1 MRYLLALLL
10 LTLTTALM
18 AQTDAA
24 DYAKL
29 NAYVEAGKYRSA
41 LEMADSI
48 YARAARRG
56 QSDELLRAL
65 SERVTLTQLLAEDE
79 QQATLGVLR
88 EALATHKQDPV
99 VAALTHLMLGEVY
112 FSYAQQNQY
121 RLSQGTELA
130 GQEVSDSLPLA
141 DYTLQQLLTAGRDHL
156 YRSLALA
163 REQQIRLAEIPA
175 LVVGGETRRDELPT
189 LYDLLVGR
197 AMELLSNSLGSL
209 TDDRPVD
216 AAELLVPAGDFCD
229 LDLTLRYDMIRAT
242 PRKLLLY
249 QQWIAYHL
257 DEVAPA
263 LLYADLE
270 RLRYVHQLGAA
281 DPLYLA
287 ALEQAYE
294 RYAAL
299 PQRDRF
305 LVEMARVLDR
315 DDTSLGERPRVRAL
329 ALLDRVGEGDEVARI
344 EAAQLRAG
352 ITATSLSSQTHTYY
366 PRGEHLL
373 VHLAYRNVEQVYYRL
388 YSYDP
393 AQPADYINNVSERLA
408 AIKKRELA
416 GSGSQRLARNDD
428 YSQHTTEL
436 DLAALPVGGY
446 YLVVSDSEDFNPQTA
461 TFTVSEF
468 QVTDLSTL
476 KISSET
482 GSPVQVV
489 DRTTGAAMPDVR
501 IEVFRSNRRNQD
513 YRLVYTR
520 RSGEDGVFTLPTPKD
535 YAQYRLVLTHAPTGD
550 RLVTDL
556 YTYNNRSGQPGT
568 QTYTTLLTDRPLYR
582 PGQRVHVYG
591 LQYRTGVDQLPSI
604 LLEATV
610 TVILRDANY
619 QEVARQEVVTDGY
632 GRFSVNFELPE
643 GGLTGEFSIQTD
655 NGNASIR
662 VEEYKR
668 PRFEVSLEAPAD
680 AVPGQ
685 PITVGGQALTYAG
698 PPVTG
703 ARVSYRV
710 YLEEVRWYFYRSY
723 GGYGG
728 GGSGERELITS
739 GETTTGERGNFELTF
754 TSPTSPSTAGYP
766 SYRYV
771 IETDVA
777 DQTGETHAATATIG
791 IRGERPAVAVTSN
804 KETVDRGDSLIIR
817 AQSDRRDTTLAI
829 EVRITPVTKPNASL
843 LERDW
848 PVPDRPVIER
858 DSFADHFPYLS
869 YAPVPELTEWP
880 TDGNPVYQTTAT
892 LRQGTASVS
901 LPADF
906 PVGHYRIDWRYPDGT
921 AGEPATFSVYNST
934 TAELPTGTLYQ
945 LTNVPDSVRVDEPV
959 ELTLLS
965 ALDLPL
971 VLSRWE
977 SRSGLVLER
986 DSTTAR
992 RLTLRYTPTE
1002 ADRGGLFHQ
1011 LAFVRLNRVFQESR
1025 QLPLPWENREL
1036 HVTYATFRS
1045 KLRPGTPEEWT
1056 LELKSSDSLPAAAAA
1071 LATMYDVSL
1080 DQLYAGQGWQF
1091 SPYPVYGG
1099 SGSLVGNYS
1108 FGSDYGQTFTVSR
1121 SSASDTVPKLP
1132 LLRLSTYG
1140 NNNLGLAMAGKAMNV
1155 SARSRVAMYVQAAPE
1170 SEEVALDEVVV
1181 TGYSEAN
1188 ASSTPPPPPSNAAPA
1203 APPPVDIRTNLQET
1217 AFWLPNLTAGPD
1229 GSLQVTFTSPEAL
1242 TAWKFRLFAHDKALN
1257 YVISQREVV
1266 TQKELMVLP
1275 NVPRFLREG
1284 DQMELTAKVSN
1295 LTDRPLDVRV
1305 ELKLFNPN
1313 GSEVVSV
1320 EGSGASESLQLADS
1334 SSATVRFSISVPD
1347 GASLD
1352 GPLGYRII
1360 ARSENFSDGEEN
1372 VVPVLSDRTLI
1383 TVSQPFYL
1391 RRGETNEVT
1400 IPGLLPESPVT
1411 PSQVP
1416 ISYTLQATTNPA
1428 WLALK
1433 ALPYLM
1439 EYPYDCTEQVANR
1452 YFANQLAY
1460 QTVSTKP
1467 VLEEVFRKWEADS
1480 TALLSELE
1488 KNQDL
1493 TTALLTETPWVRE
1506 AQSEAE
1512 QRARIGELFQLRRL
1526 AREQEQ
1532 TLAKLA
1538 ARQESDGA
1546 YSWFPGGPSDRYMT
1560 QYVVETIARMQQLGV
1575 IDPAQ
1580 RATVERIT
1588 SAALRY
1594 LDRKLEEDYQRLLTE
1609 TKDSTELRQEYRPT
1623 PLQLYY
1629 LYART
1634 LVDGAPTPTS
1644 KAFDFYRGRAFAE
1657 WLSYGLYEQA
1667 LIAITM
1673 AHSPSAGEGRGEK
1686 ILASLRERA
1695 IHKDEFGM
1703 YWKYDRGYSWNELP
1717 IETHTRLIEA
1727 FRTIDPRP
1735 EELDEM
1741 RLYLLTNK
1749 RTTAW
1754 PTTKATAA
1762 AVYAILN
1769 SGESFTVDQPTQP
1782 ITASWPGRTG
1792 NQLSTRVR
1800 ALQETAEAATG
1811 EFTLRVP
1818 AEQVSSDLAT
1828 ATIENPGNDL
1838 VWGGVFYQYTE
1849 LADRVEASHTG
1860 PLHLER
1866 VLYKK
1871 VGDQLQPI
1879 TEDAPLHPGDRITV
1893 RLTLRSDRAMDY
1905 VHVKDRRAAT
1915 FEPVEPL
1922 SGYQYQNNLGYY
1934 FAPGDLA
1941 TNFFIDH
1948 LPRGSYTLEYDLF
1961 ATYAGSFSSGLGRV
1975 ECMYAPEFGGNT
1987 SGNRVSVE

>member
-1 MRYLLALLL
+1 MHYLLALLL

-18 AQTDAA
+18 AQTDPA
-24 DYAKL
+24 DYAKFK
-29 NAYVEAGKYRSA
+29 AYVEAGKYQSA
-41 LEMADSI
+41 LAVADSI
-48 YARAARRG
+48 YARAARSG

-65 SERVTLTQLLAEDE
+65 GERVTLTQLLAEDE
-79 QQATLGVLR
+79 QEAALGVLR
-88 EALATHKQDPV
+88 EALSNHGQDPV

-112 FSYAQQNQY
+112 FNYAQQNQY

-141 DYTLQQLLTAGRDHL
+141 DHTLQQLLTAGRDHL
-156 YRSLALA
+156 YRSLALS
-163 REQQIRLAEIPA
+163 REQQTRLAEIPA
-175 LVVGGETRRDELPT
+175 LIVGGQTRRDELPT

-229 LDLTLRYDMIRAT
+229 LDLTLRYDLTRAT

-257 DEVAPA
+257 AEITPA

-281 DPLYLA
+281 DSLYLS

-294 RYAAL
+294 HYAAL
-299 PQRDRF
+299 PQHDRF
-305 LVEMARVLDR
+305 LVEMARLLDR
-315 DDTSLGERPRVRAL
+315 DDASLGERPRVRAL
-329 ALLDRVGEGDEVARI
+329 TLIDRVGEEDEVARV
-344 EAAQLRAG
+344 EAVQLRAS
-352 ITATSLSSQTHTYY
+352 ITAASLSSQTHTYY

-373 VHLAYRNVEQVYYRL
+373 VHLTYRNVEQVYYRL
-388 YSYDP
+388 YRYDP
-393 AQPADYINNVSERLA
+393 AQPGDYVRDITERLA
-408 AIKKRELA
+408 TIQRGELA
-416 GSGSQRLARNDD
+416 GSGSQRLVPNDD

-436 DLAALPVGGY
+436 DLAALPTGGY
-446 YLVVSDSEDFNPQTA
+446 YLVVTDGEDFDPQSGA
-461 TFTVSEF
+461 FTVSDF

-489 DRTTGAAMPDVR
+489 DRTTGAAVPDVR
-501 IEVFRSNRRNQD
+501 VEVYRSNRRNQD
-513 YRLVYTR
+513 YRLIYTR

-535 YAQYRLVLTHAPTGD
+535 YAQYRLVLSQAPTGD

-556 YTYNNRSGQPGT
+556 YTYNNRSGQPST

-604 LLEATV
+604 LPEATV

-619 QEVARQEVVTDGY
+619 QEVAQQQAVTDAY
-632 GRFSVNFELPE
+632 GRFSVDFELPE

-655 NGNASIR
+655 NGNAAIR

-668 PRFEVSLEAPAD
+668 PRFEVTLEAPED
-680 AVPGQ
+680 AVPRR
-685 PITVGGQALTYAG
+685 PVTVTGEALTYAG
-698 PPVTG
+698 PPVAD

-710 YLEEVRWYFYRSY
+710 YLEEVHWYFYR
-723 GGYGG
+723 GYGG
-728 GGSGERELITS
+728 GGGGERELIAS

-754 TSPTSPSTAGYP
+754 TSPTSLSTAGYP

-777 DQTGETHAATATIG
+777 DQTGETHTATATVG
-791 IRGERPAVAVTSN
+791 IRGKRPAVVVTADQ
-804 KETVDRGDSLIIR
+804 ETLDRGDSLIVR
-817 AQSDRRDTTLAI
+817 AQSERRDTTLAI
-829 EVRITPVTKPNASL
+829 ELRVTPVIKPNASL

-880 TDGNPVYQTTAT
+880 TNGNPVYQTTVT
-892 LRQGTASVS
+892 LREGTASFS

-906 PVGHYRIDWRYPDGT
+906 SIGHYRIDWRYADGT
-921 AGEPATFSVYNST
+921 AGAPATFSVYNSA
-934 TAELPTGTLYQ
+934 TAELPAGRLYQ
-945 LTNVPDSVRVDEPV
+945 FTDVPDSVRVDEPV
-959 ELTLLS
+959 ELILIS

-977 SRSGLVLER
+977 SRSGLLLER

-992 RLTLRYTPTE
+992 SLTLRYTPTE

-1025 QLPLPWENREL
+1025 QLPLPWENKEL

-1071 LATMYDVSL
+1071 LATMYDASL
-1080 DQLYAGQGWQF
+1080 DQLYAGRGWQF

-1099 SGSLVGNYS
+1099 SESLVANFS
-1108 FGSDYGQTFTVSR
+1108 FGSEFGQTFTISRSR
-1121 SSASDTVPKLP
+1121 SSDTIPDLP
-1132 LLRLSTYG
+1132 YLRLSSLDDRSLTTMLQG
-1140 NNNLGLAMAGKAMNV
+1140 KVMGVSVRSRGAMRMASPEMEEAAFADNEAAPQAV
-1155 SARSRVAMYVQAAPE
+1155 SASI
-1170 SEEVALDEVVV
+1170 
-1181 TGYSEAN
+1181 
-1188 ASSTPPPPPSNAAPA
+1188 APA
-1203 APPPVDIRTNLQET
+1203 APAPPPEPPVQLRTNLQET

-1229 GSLQVTFTSPEAL
+1229 GSLRVTFTSPEAL
-1242 TAWKFRLFAHDKALN
+1242 TAWKFRFFAHDKALN

-1284 DQMELTAKVSN
+1284 DRMELTAKVSN

-1305 ELKLFNPN
+1305 ELELFNPD

-1320 EGSGASESLQLADS
+1320 EGSGPSQSLQLADS
-1334 SSATVRFSISVPD
+1334 SSATVRFPISVPD
-1347 GASLD
+1347 GASLG

-1360 ARSENFSDGEEN
+1360 ARSDDFSDGEEN

-1391 RRGETNEVT
+1391 RRGETKEVT
-1400 IPGLLPESPVT
+1400 LPGLLPSSPVS
-1411 PSQVP
+1411 PSLIP
-1416 ISYTLQATTNPA
+1416 LSYTLQATTNPA

-1439 EYPYDCTEQVANR
+1439 EYPYDCTEQLANR

-1467 VLEEVFRKWEADS
+1467 VLEEVFNQWETDS

-1493 TTALLTETPWVRE
+1493 KTALVTETPWVRE

-1546 YSWFPGGPSDRYMT
+1546 YGWFPGGPSDRYMT

-1580 RATVERIT
+1580 RATVEQIT

-1594 LDRKLEEDYQRLLTE
+1594 LDRKLEEDYQRLLAE
-1609 TKDSTELRQEYRPT
+1609 TKDSTELRQDYRPT
-1623 PLQLYY
+1623 PLQLHY

-1634 LVDGAPTPTS
+1634 LINGAPAPTS
-1644 KAFDFYRGRAFAE
+1644 KAFDFYRERAFSE

-1673 AHSPSAGEGRGEK
+1673 AHSPSAGGGRGEV

-1717 IETHTRLIEA
+1717 IETHTRLLEA

-1769 SGESFTVDQPTQP
+1769 AGESFTVDQPTQP
-1782 ITASWPGRTG
+1782 IVASWPGRIG
-1792 NQLSTRVR
+1792 DRLSTRVL

-1818 AEQVSSDLAT
+1818 AEEVSSDLTT
-1828 ATIENPGNDL
+1828 ATIKNPGNDL
-1838 VWGGVFYQYTE
+1838 VWGGVFWQYTE

-1860 PLHLER
+1860 PLSLER
-1866 VLYKK
+1866 SLYKK

-1879 TEDAPLHPGDRITV
+1879 MEDTPLHPGDRITV

-1915 FEPVEPL
+1915 FEPVDAL
-1922 SGYQYQNNLGYY
+1922 SGYQYRNGIGYY

-1948 LPRGSYTLEYDLF
+1948 LPRGTYTLEYDLF
-1961 ATYAGSFSSGLGRV
+1961 ATYTGSFSSGLGRV

-1987 SGNRVSVE
+1987 SGNRISVE

>member
-1 MRYLLALLL
+1 MRYLLALLF

-18 AQTDAA
+18 AQTDTA

-29 NAYVEAGKYRSA
+29 SAYVEAGKYRSA
-41 LEMADSI
+41 LTLADSI
-48 YARAARRG
+48 YARAARSG

-65 SERVTLTQLLAEDE
+65 GERVTLTQLLAEDE
-79 QQATLGVLR
+79 QEEALGVLR
-88 EALATHKQDPV
+88 EALVTHGQDPV

-121 RLSQGTELA
+121 RLSQGTELMR
-130 GQEVSDSLPLA
+130 QEVSDSLPLA
-141 DYTLQQLLTAGRDHL
+141 DYTLQQLLTAGRDQL
-156 YRSLALA
+156 YRSLALS
-163 REQQIRLAEIPA
+163 REQQTRLAELPA

-197 AMELLSNSLGSL
+197 AMDLLSSSLGSL

-216 AAELLVPAGDFCD
+216 AAELLIPAGDFCD
-229 LDLTLRYDMIRAT
+229 LDLTLRYDLTQAT

-257 DEVAPA
+257 DKVTPA

-270 RLRYVHQLGAA
+270 RLRYVHQLGAE
-281 DPLYLA
+281 DSLYLST
-287 ALEQAYE
+287 LERAYE
-294 RYAAL
+294 RYATL

-315 DDTSLGERPRVRAL
+315 DDASLGERPRVRAL
-329 ALLDRVGEGDEVARI
+329 ALLDRVGEEDEVARV

-373 VHLAYRNVEQVYYRL
+373 VHLTYRNVEQVYYRL
-388 YSYDP
+388 YPYDP
-393 AQPADYINNVSERLA
+393 AQPGDYNRNISERLA
-408 AIKKRELA
+408 AIEKGELA
-416 GSGSQRLARNDD
+416 GSGSQRLAPNDD

-436 DLAALPVGGY
+436 DLATLPVGGY
-446 YLVVSDSEDFNPQTA
+446 YLVMTDSEDFDPQTGV
-461 TFTVSEF
+461 FTVSDF

-489 DRTTGAAMPDVR
+489 DRTTGAAVPDVR
-501 IEVFRSNRRNQD
+501 IEVYRSNRRNQD

-550 RLVTDL
+550 RLVTDM

-604 LLEATV
+604 LPEATV
-610 TVILRDANY
+610 TVVLRDANY
-619 QEVARQEVVTDGY
+619 QEVARQQAVTDAY
-632 GRFSVNFELPE
+632 GRFSVDFELPE

-655 NGNASIR
+655 NGNAAIR

-668 PRFEVSLEAPAD
+668 PRFEVSLETPED
-680 AVPGQ
+680 AVPGR
-685 PITVGGQALTYAG
+685 PVTVTGEALTYAG
-698 PPVTG
+698 PPVAG

-710 YLEEVRWYFYRSY
+710 YLEEVRWYFNRGY
-723 GGYGG
+723 GGYDGG
-728 GGSGERELITS
+728 GGERELVTS
-739 GETTTGERGNFELTF
+739 GETTTGERGAFDLTF
-754 TSPTSPSTAGYP
+754 TPSASLGTTGYP

-771 IETDVA
+771 VETDVA
-777 DQTGETHAATATIG
+777 DQTGETHTATATIG
-791 IRGERPAVAVTSN
+791 IRGERPAVVVTAD
-804 KETVDRGDSLIIR
+804 KETLNRGDNLVIS
-817 AQSDRRDTTLAI
+817 AQTDQRDTTLAI
-829 EVRITPVTKPNASL
+829 ALRITPVTKPNASL
-843 LERDW
+843 VERDW

-869 YAPVPELTEWP
+869 YAAVPELTEW
-880 TDGNPVYQTTAT
+880 TADGNPMYQTTVT
-892 LRQGTASVS
+892 LRQGTASFS

-921 AGEPATFSVYNST
+921 AGVPATFSVYNST
-934 TAELPTGTLYQ
+934 TAELPAGTLYQ
-945 LTNVPDSVRVDEPV
+945 LTDVPDSIRVDEPV
-959 ELTLLS
+959 ELILLS
-965 ALDLPL
+965 ALDLTL

-992 RLTLRYTPTE
+992 RLTLRYTPME

-1025 QLPLPWENREL
+1025 QLPLPWDNREL

-1045 KLRPGTPEEWT
+1045 KLRPGTPEQWT
-1056 LELKSSDSLPAAAAA
+1056 LELKSSDSLPATAAA
-1071 LATMYDVSL
+1071 LATMYDASL
-1080 DQLYAGQGWQF
+1080 DQLYAGRGWQF

-1099 SGSLVGNYS
+1099 GESLVANYS
-1108 FGSDYGQTFTVSR
+1108 FGSEFGQTFTVGRSR
-1121 SSASDTVPKLP
+1121 SSDTIPDLP
-1132 LLRLSTYG
+1132 YLRLSSLDDRSLTTML
-1140 NNNLGLAMAGKAMNV
+1140 LGKVMGV
-1155 SARSRVAMYVQAAPE
+1155 SVRSRGAMRMASSEMEEAAFADSETAPE
-1170 SEEVALDEVVV
+1170 ITSAADV
-1181 TGYSEAN
+1181 
-1188 ASSTPPPPPSNAAPA
+1188 APA
-1203 APPPVDIRTNLQET
+1203 APPLPPEPPVQLRSNLQET

-1229 GSLQVTFTSPEAL
+1229 GSLRVTFTSPEAL
-1242 TAWKFRLFAHDKALN
+1242 TAWKFRLFAHDKDMN

-1284 DQMELTAKVSN
+1284 DRMELTAKVSN
-1295 LTDRPLDVRV
+1295 LTDRSLDVRV
-1305 ELKLFNPN
+1305 ELQLFNPN

-1320 EGSGASESLQLADS
+1320 EGSGFSQSLQLADS
-1334 SSATVRFSISVPD
+1334 SSATVRFPISVPD
-1347 GASLD
+1347 GASLE

-1360 ARSENFSDGEEN
+1360 ARSDDFSDGEEN

-1391 RRGETNEVT
+1391 RRGETKEVT
-1400 IPGLLPESPVT
+1400 LPGLLPTSPVS
-1411 PSQVP
+1411 PSLIP
-1416 ISYTLQATTNPA
+1416 LSYALQATTNPA

-1439 EYPYDCTEQVANR
+1439 EYPYDCTEQLANR

-1467 VLEEVFRKWEADS
+1467 VLEEVFNQWETDS

-1493 TTALLTETPWVRE
+1493 KTALLTETPWVRA

-1526 AREQEQ
+1526 AREQQQ

-1580 RATVERIT
+1580 RATIEQIT

-1594 LDRKLEEDYQRLLTE
+1594 LDRKLEEDYQRLLAE

-1623 PLQLYY
+1623 PLQLHY

-1634 LVDGAPTPTS
+1634 LIDGASTPTS
-1644 KAFDFYRGRAFAE
+1644 KAFDFYRERAFAE

-1673 AHSPSAGEGRGEK
+1673 AHSPSAGGGRGEV
-1686 ILASLRERA
+1686 IIASLRERA

-1727 FRTIDPRP
+1727 FRTIDPHP

-1741 RLYLLTNK
+1741 RLHLLTNK
-1749 RTTAW
+1749 RTNAW

-1769 SGESFTVDQPTQP
+1769 AGASFSVDQPTQP
-1782 ITASWPGRTG
+1782 IVASWPGRIG
-1792 NQLSTRVR
+1792 NQLSTRVL

-1818 AEQVSSDLAT
+1818 ADEVSSDLAT
-1828 ATIENPGNDL
+1828 ATIENPSNDL

-1860 PLHLER
+1860 PLSLER
-1866 VLYKK
+1866 TLYKK
-1871 VGDQLQPI
+1871 VGDRLQPI
-1879 TEDAPLHPGDRITV
+1879 TNDAPLHPGDRITV

-1922 SGYQYQNNLGYY
+1922 SGYQYQNGLGYY

-1961 ATYAGSFSSGLGRV
+1961 ATYTGDFSSGLGRV